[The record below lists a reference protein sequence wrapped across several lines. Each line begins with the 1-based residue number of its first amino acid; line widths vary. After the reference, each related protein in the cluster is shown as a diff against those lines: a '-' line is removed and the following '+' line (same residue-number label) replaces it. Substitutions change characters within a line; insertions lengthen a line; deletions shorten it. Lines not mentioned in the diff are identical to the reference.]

1 MTTDA
6 GNVSVRHLRQTTCLE
21 AEEAGSEF
29 QEEIPGNLIG
39 GNLDHPVLGKL
50 VKYLKSQ
57 QRNPTNL
64 TQWTA
69 QVSNITTLVTSSQE
83 STNRRMALRAQLPSG
98 MGEGGERRTAQTL
111 SQTNLGRCRCHTELT
126 EASRRLQ
133 AARLRCRNSTLKTRK
148 PEASDLRTKV

>member
-29 QEEIPGNLIG
+29 QEEIPGNLLG

-69 QVSNITTLVTSSQE
+69 KVSDITTLVTSSQE

-98 MGEGGERRTAQTL
+98 MGEGGAQDSADTL
-111 SQTNLGRCRCHTELT
+111 PDQPRQVQMPHRAYGSQQAASGSQTQMQKQYLENE
-126 EASRRLQ
+126 EA
-133 AARLRCRNSTLKTRK
+133 
-148 PEASDLRTKV
+148 

>member
-98 MGEGGERRTAQTL
+98 MGEGGSAGQRRHSPRPTSAGADATQSL
-111 SQTNLGRCRCHTELT
+111 
-126 EASRRLQ
+126 
-133 AARLRCRNSTLKTRK
+133 RK
-148 PEASDLRTKV
+148 PAGGFRQPDSDAETVP